1 MSLGSARR
9 ALQPSARRGAGALWS
24 CAPGRVR
31 EAPCRPRR
39 VRIGVDNGSLG
50 WAAGHWGS
58 QFAYPNGW
66 FPAPMRLACSDAD
79 RRAREGSAGGQSACR
94 RPTALSRGG
103 GARGALHPFPNLPP
117 PGPSGVGAAVRA
129 QGIGWRMRRREG
141 APSTSLQWVRPLG
154 LARCCV
160 GWSWSLCAQP
170 GVARKGGAP
179 SATVPAVV
187 GAALQRLGV
196 VGRVVWFR
204 FFVRVVVGRGC
215 VWCVVGVCAASRSAL
230 RDPPAVAAL
239 SAPCCGIR
247 PRLRRLARHCA
258 T

>member
-1 MSLGSARR
+1 M
-9 ALQPSARRGAGALWS
+9 
-24 CAPGRVR
+24 
-31 EAPCRPRR
+31 
-39 VRIGVDNGSLG
+39 G
-50 WAAGHWGS
+50 WTTGHWGGQQVIGVANS
-58 QFAYPNGW
+58 PTPMGGFLPRCGS
-66 FPAPMRLACSDAD
+66 PAPMRIAAPGKAAPEASRHVDGPPHSATGA
-79 RRAREGSAGGQSACR
+79 ARG
-94 RPTALSRGG
+94 
-103 GARGALHPFPNLPP
+103 GALHPFPNLPP
-117 PGPSGVGAAVRA
+117 PGPSGVGAAARA
-129 QGIGWRMRRREG
+129 QGIGWRLRRPTWGRREG

-160 GWSWSLCAQP
+160 GWSRSLCAQP
-170 GVARKGGAP
+170 GAARKGRAP

-230 RDPPAVAAL
+230 RDPPAVALL
-239 SAPCCGIR
+239 SVSCCGS
-247 PRLRRLARHCA
+247 ARGCA

>member
-1 MSLGSARR
+1 MALGSARR

-24 CAPGRVR
+24 CPPGRMR

-39 VRIGVDNGSLG
+39 VRIGVDSRSLG

-66 FPAPMRLACSDAD
+66 FPPPMRIACPDACSPAPMRIAVPGKAAPEASRHVD
-79 RRAREGSAGGQSACR
+79 GPPHSAAGA
-94 RPTALSRGG
+94 AL
-103 GARGALHPFPNLPP
+103 GAL
-117 PGPSGVGAAVRA
+117 
-129 QGIGWRMRRREG
+129 
-141 APSTSLQWVRPLG
+141 STSLQWVRPLG

-196 VGRVVWFR
+196 VGRVLWFR

-215 VWCVVGVCAASRSAL
+215 VWCVVGVCAVSRSAL

-247 PRLRRLARHCA
+247 PRLRCLARHCA